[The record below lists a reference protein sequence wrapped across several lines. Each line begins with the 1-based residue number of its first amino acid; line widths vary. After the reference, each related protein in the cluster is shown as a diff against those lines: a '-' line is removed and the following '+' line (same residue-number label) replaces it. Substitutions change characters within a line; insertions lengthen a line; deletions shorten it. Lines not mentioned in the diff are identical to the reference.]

1 MAINKESALEY
12 HHLNGVP
19 GKLSV
24 TPTKPLD
31 TFVDLSL
38 AYSPGVAYP
47 VLEIEKDPADAYRYT
62 NKGNLVAV
70 ISNGTAIL
78 GLGNRGALAS
88 KPVMEGK
95 GVLFKKFAGVDVFDI
110 EVDTTDPQRFIDAVA
125 AIGNSQF
132 FWWLFM
138 IIAFLLPY
146 GLISSE
152 LGTTYQGEGGLY
164 DWIHQAFPGTRWGAR
179 ASWWYWLNFP
189 LWMASLAVMCP
200 QLITIATG
208 IEIGII
214 PSALIQLAFVW
225 IVTLIAFYP
234 VCDNIVILNVSA
246 IIKVVLALLVGG
258 MGLYF
263 GLKNGFANDMSF
275 GSFLPSF
282 NLDSLS
288 YISVIIFNMLG
299 FEVICTFSE
308 DMQNPKKQI
317 PQAIVIGGLAIAAIY
332 LIGGLGIGAAI
343 PTSEISVDSGLLDA
357 VMLISGTETG
367 IFISLV
373 ALLFLITL
381 FGNMISWSMGVN
393 STAAYA
399 ADNGDMPK
407 FFTKRWSKN
416 DMPIGSALMNGIVAS
431 GVVLLGVIVNVVAP
445 DSQLFWSFFA
455 LNLVLLLLSYV
466 PVFPAFLK
474 LRETDPDTERP
485 IKVPGGPVMLKL
497 MAYVPIVLIAI
508 SIFFTAVPLS
518 FDSATLATVLPI
530 TIGAIIS
537 IIFGEVLIGLRE
549 RKESN
554 VNRTGSDRLA
564 S

>member
-1 MAINKESALEY
+1 MNKKFNLGS
-12 HHLNGVP
+12 VI
-19 GKLSV
+19 LSV
-24 TPTKPLD
+24 ICVV
-31 TFVDLSL
+31 FV
-38 AYSPGVAYP
+38 AEAAAP
-47 VLEIEKDPADAYRYT
+47 
-62 NKGNLVAV
+62 
-70 ISNGTAIL
+70 
-78 GLGNRGALAS
+78 
-88 KPVMEGK
+88 
-95 GVLFKKFAGVDVFDI
+95 
-110 EVDTTDPQRFIDAVA
+110 VA

-152 LGTTYQGEGGLY
+152 LGTTYQGDGGLY
-164 DWIHQAFPGTRWGAR
+164 DWVHQAFPGTRWGAR

-200 QLITIATG
+200 DLITIATG

-263 GLKNGFANDMSF
+263 GLKNGFVNDMSA

-299 FEVICTFSE
+299 FEVVCTFSE
-308 DMQNPKKQI
+308 DMRDPKKQI

-343 PTSEISVDSGLLDA
+343 PTSEISVDSGLIDA
-357 VMLISGTETG
+357 VMLMSGTETG

-373 ALLFLITL
+373 ALLFLVTL

-399 ADNGDMPK
+399 ADHGDMPK

-431 GVVLLGVIVNVVAP
+431 GVVLLGVIVNIVAP

-455 LNLVLLLLSYV
+455 LNLVLLLMSYI
-466 PVFPAFLK
+466 PIFPAFLK
-474 LRETDPDTERP
+474 LRKSDPDAERP
-485 IKVPGGPVMLKL
+485 VKVPGGPIMLKI
-497 MAYVPIVLIAI
+497 MAYVPIALIVI
-508 SIFFTAVPLS
+508 SIFFTAFPLS
-518 FDSATLATVLPI
+518 FDAATLSTVLPI

-537 IIFGEVLIGLRE
+537 VVLGEILIIARE
-549 RKESN
+549 RKAN
-554 VNRTGSDRLA
+554 
-564 S
+564 